1 MRGWAAAS
9 SWHYTQIRIVVPST
23 YLLTYLLTQIRIVV
37 PSTML
42 SALVLAALLSSMK
55 HWLVP
60 RLVEAE

>member
-9 SWHYTQIRIVVPST
+9 SWHY
-23 YLLTYLLTQIRIVV
+23 TQIRIVV